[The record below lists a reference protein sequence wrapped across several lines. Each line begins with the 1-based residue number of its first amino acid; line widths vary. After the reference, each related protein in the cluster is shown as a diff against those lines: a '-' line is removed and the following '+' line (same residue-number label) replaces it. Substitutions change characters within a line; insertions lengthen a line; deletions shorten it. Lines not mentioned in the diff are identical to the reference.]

1 MRVIVAEDEKLYRKI
16 LISILSSNGLDV
28 VGEAASADEVLA
40 LVHQTPPDIVLLDI
54 KMPPHDLDDGL
65 QAALFIRTHYPQV
78 GIIILSKYGETE
90 YAIQLLQACSD
101 RVGYLLKDSAIGV
114 EELLETIKRV
124 SNGGADSTVVDPN
137 VVKRLVNR
145 PRVDDPLQQLSDRER
160 HTLELMAEGRSN
172 PAIAKRLYVSRNTV
186 ERYVSAIFAKL
197 GLNPH
202 HGERTADDNAR
213 VLAVLTYLRHTGQ
226 LPDR

>member
-65 QAALFIRTHYPQV
+65 QAALCIRTHYPQV

-114 EELLETIKRV
+114 EELIETIKRV
-124 SNGGADSTVVDPN
+124 GNGGADSIVVDPN

-145 PRVDDPLQQLSDRER
+145 PRVDDPLQQLTDRER

-172 PAIAKRLYVSRNTV
+172 PAIAKRLYVSRTTV
-186 ERYVSAIFAKL
+186 ERYASAIFAKL

-202 HGERTADDNAR
+202 DGERTADDNAR
-213 VLAVLTYLRHTGQ
+213 VLAVLTYLRRTGQ
-226 LPDR
+226 LPSR